1 MAGVKALR
9 ALLKTQKE
17 KVKKLQEQ
25 YKDKDSLKGTAAQ
38 KAKEQEKQKEGI
50 QKAKDKVK
58 ETQAKIKDEKAKPDS
73 PQMDKPKKSTKEEA
87 PKKQVK
93 QPRVSQL
100 DRRAAEKQRREKDA
114 PQAAALAKAG
124 DALRA
129 RPKKNFDP
137 TKTPEEAG
145 RGAARMA
152 GAFRAQEQKGM
163 QGAYNRLKGEVEYL
177 RKNDP
182 SSSFIAGKLAEMKRL
197 RQRGNIDTKQ
207 SVKARVP
214 AEVKSD
220 VRAKRKDKELD
231 ADVAKIMEALNKR
244 KPQGKARGGVVK
256 KRIGAHDFRMNK
268 GGLLLSSVDNRK
280 RK

>member
-1 MAGVKALR
+1 MSKGKLAIEAAKSLVNKLTAIVKDPDNL
-9 ALLKTQKE
+9 T
-17 KVKKLQEQ
+17 
-25 YKDKDSLKGTAAQ
+25 GTAAQ
-38 KAKEQEKQKEGI
+38 RAKQQAKQEEALAAAKQKLKDARAEAKKTPEVEKKPSTKTPTVGK
-50 QKAKDKVK
+50 QAKD
-58 ETQAKIKDEKAKPDS
+58 
-73 PQMDKPKKSTKEEA
+73 EA

-93 QPRVSQL
+93 QPRVNKL
-100 DRRAAEKQRREKDA
+100 DKRAAEAQRREKDA
-114 PQAAALAKAG
+114 PQAAALARAG

-137 TKTPEEAG
+137 TKTKEEAG

-163 QGAYNRLKGEVEYL
+163 QAAYNRLKGEVEYL

-207 SVKARVP
+207 SVKAKIP
-214 AEVKSD
+214 AEVKAD
-220 VRAKRKDKELD
+220 VRAKGKDKELD

-244 KPQGKARGGVVK
+244 KPQNKARGGVVK
-256 KRIGAHDFRMNK
+256 KSRTGAHDFRMNK

-280 RK
+280 KK

>member
-1 MAGVKALR
+1 MFNIVRRTTTSAAAKARR
-9 ALLKTQKE
+9 AAA
-17 KVKKLQEQ
+17 KK
-25 YKDKDSLKGTAAQ
+25 AAEAAKK
-38 KAKEQEKQKEGI
+38 KAA
-50 QKAKDKVK
+50 AKDK
-58 ETQAKIKDEKAKPDS
+58 AKVTKAK
-73 PQMDKPKKSTKEEA
+73 KPPKTTKKKKEDP

-93 QPRVSQL
+93 QPRESQL
-100 DRRAAEKQRREKDA
+100 NRRAAEAQRREKDA

-137 TKTPEEAG
+137 TKTKEEAG
-145 RGAARMA
+145 RSAARMA
-152 GAFRAQEQKGM
+152 GAYRGQEQKGM

-197 RQRGNIDTKQ
+197 KQRGNIDTKQ
-207 SVKARVP
+207 SVKTRVP

-220 VRAKRKDKELD
+220 VDAKRKDKELD
-231 ADVAKIMEALNKR
+231 ADVAKLMEALNKR
-244 KPQGKARGGVVK
+244 KPQGKARGGVAK
-256 KRIGAHDFRMNK
+256 KRMGAHDFRMNK

-280 RK
+280 KK